1 MFPGRN
7 IVLSQWAVTATDGV
21 ASLESSLT
29 PKNLPAHSMIA
40 ISPTLSMCT
49 PGIIPTLEF
58 RHTDVSL

>member
-21 ASLESSLT
+21 ASLESSLA
-29 PKNLPAHSMIA
+29 PKNLPSMIA

-49 PGIIPTLEF
+49 HGIIPYP
-58 RHTDVSL
+58 